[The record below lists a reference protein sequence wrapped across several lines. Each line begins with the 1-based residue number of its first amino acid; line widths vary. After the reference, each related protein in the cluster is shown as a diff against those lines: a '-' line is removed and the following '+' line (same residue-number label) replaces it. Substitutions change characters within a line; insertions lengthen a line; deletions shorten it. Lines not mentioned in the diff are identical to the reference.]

1 MAFSPHERLTLP
13 VPMSAL
19 MPRGGW
25 LHVCDASMLRRSVCV
40 WVCWRQLYQIV
51 LSGFD
56 FVCVLLHKSLC
67 FKAPM
72 DLCVCDSHLN
82 QLMIWLFISVPNCL
96 PTTVMCSWSMYPAS
110 PIGFSLICLS

>member
-51 LSGFD
+51 LSG
-56 FVCVLLHKSLC
+56 VCVLRL
-67 FKAPM
+67 PWI
-72 DLCVCDSHLN
+72 CVC
-82 QLMIWLFISVPNCL
+82 V
-96 PTTVMCSWSMYPAS
+96 T
-110 PIGFSLICLS
+110 LI